1 MMWLKLNGTDI
12 DKRYLDP
19 MQAYPKD
26 RAGLVVIHL
35 WPNGKKKSECKFKAG
50 KKKIK
55 DQDNKDIEVDG
66 DIEAKS

>member
-1 MMWLKLNGTDI
+1 MMWLKINGTDI

-26 RAGLVVIHL
+26 RAALVKIHL
-35 WPNGKKKSECKFKAG
+35 WPNGKKKSECKFKAD

-55 DQDNKDIEVDG
+55 DLDNKDIDVDG
-66 DIEAKS
+66 DVELK